1 MTIYTYKENNRN
13 ANIISTMP
21 VNYNINDATNNNNE
35 LERDLVDARR
45 TSDVALEWFKNNQE
59 IHEQIYIVD
68 VLEREKAERQRIDE
82 EKARADEEMAK
93 LHAILDA
100 EFEVVWIKYLEKKEK
115 KKERL
120 RMLKLENCRRIYN

>member
-1 MTIYTYKENNRN
+1 
-13 ANIISTMP
+13 MP

-35 LERDLVDARR
+35 LERDLADAGR
-45 TSDVALEWFKNNQE
+45 TSDIALEWFKNNEE

-100 EFEVVWIKYLEKKEK
+100 EFEVFWIKYLEKKER

-120 RMLKLENCRRIYN
+120 RSLKLETCRRIYN

>member
-35 LERDLVDARR
+35 LERDLADAGR
-45 TSDVALEWFKNNQE
+45 TSDIALEWFKNNEE

-100 EFEVVWIKYLEKKEK
+100 EFEVFWIKYLEKKER

-120 RMLKLENCRRIYN
+120 RSLKLETCRRIYN